1 MPEETVHESRQS
13 RSRQAL
19 ATYFRRIARA
29 LGRGEPVPVDD
40 AGTVTVDPAAEQEVE
55 IELERE
61 DGTVHFE
68 VEMEWPEAEGQID
81 DEAAASKATFEL
93 YADSADEWRWR
104 LRHDNGNIIADGGEG
119 YSDKRDAAS
128 GIESVQRNAPGAH
141 VIDVSR
147 DEVAPDEGGSDATF
161 EIFRDKADEHRWRL
175 RHDNGNVIADGGQGY
190 ASKQKAKQG
199 LNSVKSNAPGAA
211 VEEPG
216 DDEAVDE
223 ERAEEEEE
231 AEE

>member
-1 MPEETVHESRQS
+1 MSEETVHESRES
-13 RSRQAL
+13 RSRQGL
-19 ATYFRRIARA
+19 ATYLRRIARA

-40 AGTVTVDPAAEQEVE
+40 AGSVTVDAAATGDVEV
-55 IELERE
+55 ELERE

-68 VEMEWPEAEGQID
+68 IEMEWADAAAAID
-81 DEAAASKATFEL
+81 EDASASKATFEL
-93 YADSADEWRWR
+93 YADSADQFRWR

-119 YSDKRDAAS
+119 YSDKRDAQS

-147 DEVAPDEGGSDATF
+147 DEEAPDEGGSDATF
-161 EIFRDKADEHRWRL
+161 ELFRDNADEYRWRL
-175 RHDNGNVIADGGQGY
+175 RHENGNVIADGGQGY

-211 VEEPG
+211 VEEP
-216 DDEAVDE
+216 E
-223 ERAEEEEE
+223 E
-231 AEE
+231 

>member
-1 MPEETVHESRQS
+1 MPEDTVHESRQS

-19 ATYFRRIARA
+19 ATYFRRISRA

-40 AGTVTVDPAAEQEVE
+40 AGTVTVEPAPEQEFEV
-55 IELERE
+55 ELERR

-68 VEMEWPEAEGQID
+68 VEMEWPEAEGEID
-81 DEAAASKATFEL
+81 DDAAASKATFEL

-104 LRHDNGNIIADGGEG
+104 LVHDNGNIIADGGGG
-119 YSDKRDAAS
+119 YSDKRDAKS
-128 GIESVQRNAPGAH
+128 GIESVRRNAPGAH
-141 VIDVSR
+141 VIDAAR
-147 DEVAPDEGGSDATF
+147 DEEAPGEGGSGATF
-161 EIFRDKADEHRWRL
+161 ELFRDEADEHRWRL

-211 VEEPG
+211 VEGPG
-216 DDEAVDE
+216 DDETGDGKADE
-223 ERAEEEEE
+223 EA
-231 AEE
+231 

>member
-1 MPEETVHESRQS
+1 MPEKAVHESRQS

-40 AGTVTVDPAAEQEVE
+40 AGTVTVDPAPEQEVE

-61 DGTVHFE
+61 DGMVHFE
-68 VEMEWPEAEGQID
+68 IEMEWPETEGEIND
-81 DEAAASKATFEL
+81 DAAASKAAFEL
-93 YADSADEWRWR
+93 YTDSVDEWRWR
-104 LRHDNGNIIADGGEG
+104 LRHDNGNIIADGGGG
-119 YSDKRDAAS
+119 YSDKRDAKS

-141 VIDVSR
+141 VIDISR
-147 DEVAPDEGGSDATF
+147 DEEAPDEGGSDATF
-161 EIFRDKADEHRWRL
+161 EIFRDTADEHRWRL

-211 VEEPG
+211 VEEAG
-216 DDEAVDE
+216 DGEPTDE
-223 ERAEEEEE
+223 EE
-231 AEE
+231 

>member
-1 MPEETVHESRQS
+1 MSEETIHESKES
-13 RSRQAL
+13 RSRQGL

-40 AGTVTVDPAAEQEVE
+40 EGTVTVDPAATGDLEV
-55 IELERE
+55 ELERD

-68 VEMEWPEAEGQID
+68 VEMEWPDEEAAV
-81 DEAAASKATFEL
+81 DEAAAASKATFEL
-93 YADSADEWRWR
+93 YPDSADQWRWR

-119 YSDKRDAAS
+119 YSDKRDASS

-141 VIDVSR
+141 VVDVSR
-147 DEVAPDEGGSDATF
+147 DEEAPDEGGSDATF
-161 EIFRDKADEHRWRL
+161 ELFRDNADKYRWRL

-199 LNSVKSNAPGAA
+199 LESVKSNAPGAA
-211 VEEPG
+211 VEEG
-216 DDEAVDE
+216 DE
-223 ERAEEEEE
+223 
-231 AEE
+231 